1 MFRKN
6 TKKKN
11 RRKNLLKNIL
21 AVFLILIS
29 IALIFNSKI
38 RDAFIAWNTN
48 KYQVSKVSKEKI
60 EENKHTEGNI
70 DFNSV

>member
-1 MFRKN
+1 MSRKN

-11 RRKNLLKNIL
+11 RGKNLLKNIL

-38 RDAFIAWNTN
+38 RDALIDWNTN
-48 KYQVSKVSKEKI
+48 
-60 EENKHTEGNI
+60 
-70 DFNSV
+70 